1 MLKLPRL
8 VQYDISNLT
17 GTYSMKTPLAQG
29 CREHSRHAPK
39 AMGAGASAVTAPR
52 HTPASLGHGD
62 GSENSG
68 PRGVRGAPEGT
79 GFPVAALLPVPGP
92 TPDTAEKG
100 ARLAALVLRAMA
112 WPRSARGDDGPCA
125 HAARALAPAAL
136 PRVPGQ
142 GCPMVASAEGSV
154 GGCRGMET
162 PGERDNSARVH
173 VRGHPRC
180 ANMPLQLSGT
190 RHLRRNRLA
199 L

>member
-17 GTYSMKTPLAQG
+17 GMYSMKTPLAQG

-39 AMGAGASAVTAPR
+39 AMGAGASAVPAPR

-68 PRGVRGAPEGT
+68 PRGVKGAPEGT
-79 GFPVAALLPVPGP
+79 GFPIAALLPVPSP

-100 ARLAALVLRAMA
+100 ARLAAKAMA

-154 GGCRGMET
+154 GGCTGMET
-162 PGERDNSARVH
+162 PGERGNSA
-173 VRGHPRC
+173 
-180 ANMPLQLSGT
+180 
-190 RHLRRNRLA
+190 
-199 L
+199 